1 MILED
6 LTKLQ
11 NLKQMV
17 DYAAENFSER
27 DFIQY
32 KIPSGIESKTYAQLK
47 KDCDAFSLML
57 EDKGFTGAHIAVIG
71 PTSYNWIVTYLGT
84 AATESVIV
92 PLATAETV
100 EMNCRLLDFADI
112 DILVFDSKSKPL
124 YEAAKQSLPRIKLF
138 VSIDDSS
145 SSPDVLDFSD
155 ILKEYAGV
163 YKKEPDAEK
172 TCTIM
177 FTSGTTGFPKGVM
190 LSHKNLVYSATSVHV
205 ACPTTKMFCCLPIYH
220 GFCFTANITKSIC
233 RGKTVCVNDN
243 LANII
248 EDLRLFKPDSIVAVP
263 QIIKK
268 LMGGALKYAASKPE
282 LNEKDAVNQFLGGN
296 IIDIISGGAPL
307 DAALN
312 ERFNATGILVLNGY
326 GMTECSP
333 IISNN
338 AVGNFRHGS
347 VGMPI
352 PCMDVKIVDGEIL
365 VKGPSVMQGYY
376 KRPEETKAAFTEDGY
391 LHTGD
396 LGHFDDDGFLYIT
409 GRCKNLILLDNGE
422 NVSAE
427 MLEDR
432 FSYEPIVQE
441 VVCFGEDGAIYAEIY
456 PNKEYI
462 SGNNIT
468 DIDAAM
474 IEMLMRVNSGLAAFQ
489 RVSAYILRD
498 IPFERTA
505 SSKIKRGEHGTVK
518 KREAVMPASAE
529 EQKVFD
535 AVKELL
541 SLSTLSM
548 TDNFFAVGGDSLNAV
563 ELALSLNV
571 SPQIVYDN
579 PFLYALAGKLVIK
592 EETEADGISDINEL
606 ILNTESQQSEI
617 RDYSCVLLTGAT
629 GFLGI
634 HILKELINAG
644 LKVYCLVRSEKK
656 LLSQIEYYFGSLD
669 MTSVKVLQ
677 GNIEQERLG
686 LSKEI
691 YSDIASCV
699 DAVYHV
705 AANVHHAGDY
715 EELKRTNVDGTK
727 NVISFCFDADAVMH
741 HTSTVS
747 VHGAAT
753 VRQSFKNAV
762 FDEHILDIGQHYLD
776 NVYIHSKYR
785 AEEAVIE
792 ARTRGLKA
800 NIYRIGNLTWR
811 ASDGKFQKNS
821 DDNGFLRRIRAI
833 LKLGFYHENMDKY
846 PMDLTAVDECA
857 DAYVK
862 LSLSGRTNEIYHLY
876 NHNFLAAKEL
886 FERLGVAYRHVS
898 SNEMIETAFANTLDR
913 DIHVY
918 LFYMIISGR
927 SQNVPMYND
936 FTMSRLRESG
946 FNWSKPDKAYLTVS
960 DDGGK
965 GLCLSFEPVQLFPM
979 RKTGNVL
986 NPIQKLT
993 LGVLKKAYPTD
1004 SKIVRGTGK
1013 IAELKKE
1020 LDLFGVKKP
1029 LVITIPFAESFAGIK
1044 AFFNSLP
1051 ESCVLYDSIIGEP
1064 TVGNTD
1070 EALALYFENGCD
1082 CVVGIGGGS
1091 VLDTAKI
1098 TALRANNRFSDI
1110 EDICKLE
1117 CDADKSV
1124 PLFLAPTTAGTGS
1137 EVTFFAVAI
1146 EERENKKRPFVSDKY
1161 LPDVVILD
1169 PELTL
1174 TVPPVSTAYT
1184 GMDALSH
1191 AIESYISLFAPSFS
1205 EDAALAPEVCRDIF
1219 LNLETAFNNP
1229 GDINAR
1235 EVLQNAA
1242 FNAGLSF
1249 RRIGTGYI
1257 HAVGHR
1263 LGEFYHIPH
1272 GLSVALCIAPIL
1284 RAYLPFG
1291 ADKLSEL
1298 AVYCGIGDSNA
1309 SDEDNANAFIDAV
1322 EKLNDS
1328 LGICAKSVD
1337 FNENDVDDITRRAQ
1351 EEAKIVGNPRPFSDS
1366 ELKNIILSIFR

>member
-11 NLKQMV
+11 NLKRMV
-17 DYAAENFSER
+17 DYAAENFADR

-32 KIPSGIESKTYAQLK
+32 KVASGIEAKKYSQLK
-47 KDCDAFSLML
+47 SDCDAFSLMI
-57 EDKGFTGAHIAVIG
+57 EAKGLVGAHVAVIG

-84 AATESVIV
+84 AAAESVIV

-100 EMNCRLLDFADI
+100 EMNCRLVDFADV
-112 DILVFDSKSKPL
+112 DVLVFDKKSKPL
-124 YEAAKQSLPRIKLF
+124 YEAVKSSLPRVRLF
-138 VSIDDSS
+138 ISVDDDSS
-145 SSPDVLDFSD
+145 SADVLNFSD
-155 ILKEYAGV
+155 ILKEYAGN
-163 YKKEPDAEK
+163 YEKEPDAEK
-172 TCTIM
+172 TCAIM

-243 LANII
+243 LANIV
-248 EDLRLFKPDSIVAVP
+248 ENLRLFRPDSIIAVP
-263 QIIKK
+263 QIVKK
-268 LMGGALKYAASKPE
+268 LMNGALKYAAAKPE
-282 LNEKDAVNQFLGGN
+282 LSERDAVNQFLGGN

-338 AVGNFRHGS
+338 SVGSYRHGS

-352 PCMDVKIVDGEIL
+352 PCMDVKIVNGEIL
-365 VKGPSVMQGYY
+365 AKGPSVMQGYY
-376 KRPEETKAAFTEDGY
+376 KNPEATAEVFTEDGY

-396 LGHFDDDGFLYIT
+396 LGHFDEDGFLYIT

-441 VVCFGEDGAIYAEIY
+441 VVCFGEDGVIYAEIY

-462 SGNNIT
+462 QSNNIT
-468 DIDAAM
+468 DVDAAM
-474 IEMLMRVNSGLAAFQ
+474 TEMLMRVNSGLAAFQ
-489 RVSAYILRD
+489 RVSAFILRD
-498 IPFERTA
+498 TPFERTA
-505 SSKIKRGEHGTVK
+505 SSKIKRGAHGKVK
-518 KREAVMPASAE
+518 KKEAVLPVTYE

-541 SLSTLSM
+541 SLKELSM

-571 SPQIVYDN
+571 NPQLVYDN
-579 PFLYALAGKLVIK
+579 PFLNALADKLASAN
-592 EETEADGISDINEL
+592 ETETDGIRDINALLAKAER
-606 ILNTESQQSEI
+606 TV
-617 RDYSCVLLTGAT
+617 DKKKYSAVLLTGAT

-634 HILKELINAG
+634 HILKELLSAG
-644 LKVYCLVRSEKK
+644 IKVYCLVRNEKR

-669 MTSVKVLQ
+669 MTGVEIVE
-677 GNIEQERLG
+677 GNIEQEKLG
-686 LSKEI
+686 ISEEKYSYLS
-691 YSDIASCV
+691 AAV

-715 EELKRTNVDGTK
+715 EELRRTNVQGTK
-727 NVISFCFDADAVMH
+727 NVISFCFDADAVLH

-762 FDEHILDIGQHYLD
+762 FDENILDIGQHYTD

-792 ARTRGLKA
+792 ARTKGLKA

-811 ASDGKFQKNS
+811 ASDGRFQKNS
-821 DDNGFLRRIRAI
+821 EDNGFLRRIRAM
-833 LKLGFYHENMDKY
+833 LKLGLYHENMDKY

-862 LSLSGRTNEIYHLY
+862 LSLTGRVNEIYHLY
-876 NHNFLAAKEL
+876 NPNFLASREL
-886 FERLGVAYRHVS
+886 FDKLGVSYRHVS
-898 SNEMIETAFANTLDR
+898 TNEAIETAFANTDDR

-927 SQNVPMYND
+927 SQNIPMKND
-936 FTMSRLRESG
+936 FTMSRLSECG
-946 FNWSKPDKAYLTVS
+946 FRWGRPDKAYLTACS
-960 DDGGK
+960 DGGK
-965 GLCLSFEPVQLFPM
+965 GLCLDFEPVKLLPM
-979 RKTGNVL
+979 RKTGGML

-1004 SKIVRGTGK
+1004 SKIIRGAGK
-1013 IAELKKE
+1013 TAELKKE
-1020 LDLFGVKKP
+1020 LELLGVRKP
-1029 LVITIPFAESFAGIK
+1029 LVITIQGAKGMNGIK
-1044 AFFNSLP
+1044 AFLASLNG
-1051 ESCVLYDSIIGEP
+1051 SFVLYDSVIGEP
-1064 TVGNTD
+1064 TVADTD
-1070 EALALYFENGCD
+1070 EALRLYSLNGCD

-1098 TALRANNRFSDI
+1098 TALRANNENSDI

-1117 CDADKSV
+1117 SDAAKCV
-1124 PLFLAPTTAGTGS
+1124 PLLLVPTTAGTGS
-1137 EVTFFAVAI
+1137 EVTLFAVAT
-1146 EERENKKRPFVSDKY
+1146 EEKENKKRPFVSDKY
-1161 LPDVVILD
+1161 LPDVIVLD
-1169 PELTL
+1169 PVLTL
-1174 TVPPVSTAYT
+1174 TVPPRATAYT
-1184 GMDALSH
+1184 GLDALSH
-1191 AIESYISLFAPSFS
+1191 AIESYVSLFADSFS
-1205 EDAALAPEVCRDIF
+1205 EDARLAPEVCKDIF
-1219 LNLETAFNNP
+1219 SSLEKAVSNP
-1229 GDINAR
+1229 DDIKAR
-1235 EVLQNAA
+1235 QLLQNAA

-1263 LGEFYHIPH
+1263 LGELYHIPH
-1272 GLSVALCIAPIL
+1272 GLSVALCIAPML
-1284 RAYLPFG
+1284 RAYMPYG
-1291 ADKLSEL
+1291 ADRLSEL
-1298 AVYCGIGDSNA
+1298 SVYCGFGDGANT
-1309 SDEDNANAFIDAV
+1309 DEKSAEAFIEAV
-1322 EKLNDS
+1322 QKLIER
-1328 LGICAKSVD
+1328 LGISS
-1337 FNENDVDDITRRAQ
+1337 EDVAFCEKDIDGITRRAQ
-1351 EEAKIVGNPRPFSDS
+1351 EEAKIVGSPRPFSDD